1 MLLTV
6 ILLNFEVSQSSK
18 EMFMQDL
25 DKGEQSLWKVKVGV
39 YNRDSWFQNMSQ
51 PCSEIFLL
59 GITEPN

>member
-6 ILLNFEVSQSSK
+6 MLLNFEVSQSSK

-25 DKGEQSLWKVKVGV
+25 DKGEQSLWKVKVGM
-39 YNRDSWFQNMSQ
+39 YNIDSWFQNMSQ
-51 PCSEIFLL
+51 PCSEICLL